1 MNNFVAL
8 PLVATLIVVSI
19 GSRWLARLRPSAAA
33 HCSAVLLGASAIA
46 AVPTLWL
53 IGLSGLAHT
62 GMVNP
67 ITDWSA
73 HLLPNHRPLGAV
85 VGAVSLGMALTGSV
99 LAVRVLIHHRRLRT
113 TGATEP
119 VAYIDTDEVYA
130 YTLPGPARTI
140 AISDGL
146 RRTLDDDELDFVIA
160 HERAHARYRHDRYK
174 LLALMATAF
183 VPPVATVATRLEY
196 HLERWADEEAIRDTG
211 ADRQLAARTIAK
223 VALAGTTPNAALGIG
238 EHGVAA
244 RATAML
250 SLVEQPAHLS
260 RALPFTLI
268 TATLGLALYQLHH
281 TVMFAAELVR

>member
-1 MNNFVAL
+1 MINFVAL
-8 PLVATLIVVSI
+8 PLAATLIVVSI
-19 GSRWLARLRPSAAA
+19 GSRWLARLRPSEAA

-53 IGLSGLAHT
+53 IGLSGLTHT

-130 YTLPGPARTI
+130 YTLPGPAPTI

-160 HERAHARYRHDRYK
+160 HEQAHAHHRHDRYK
-174 LLALMATAF
+174 LLALLTTAF
-183 VPPVATVATRLEY
+183 VPPIAAVATGLEY
-196 HLERWADEEAIRDTG
+196 HLERWADEEALHVTG

-223 VALAGTTPNAALGIG
+223 VALAGKTPHEALGIG
-238 EHGVAA
+238 HHGVAG
-244 RATAML
+244 RAAAML
-250 SLVEQPAHLS
+250 GPVEQPDHQS
-260 RALPFTLI
+260 RAFPFTLI